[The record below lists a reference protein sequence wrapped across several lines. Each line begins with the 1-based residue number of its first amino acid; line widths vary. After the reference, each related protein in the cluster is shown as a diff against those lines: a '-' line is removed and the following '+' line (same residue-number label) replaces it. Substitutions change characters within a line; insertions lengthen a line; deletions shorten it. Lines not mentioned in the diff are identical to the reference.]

1 MTSDQLKAARQSL
14 GLTQTQMA
22 EWLGVARGHIARLE
36 AGERN
41 ASETLCKLLQAY
53 LDGWRPRA

>member
-1 MTSDQLKAARQSL
+1 MTSDQIKAARQSL

-41 ASETLCKLLQAY
+41 ASETLCRLMRAY
-53 LDGWRPRA
+53 LDGYRPRA

>member
-22 EWLGVARGHIARLE
+22 EWLGVARGHIAHIE
-36 AGERN
+36 SGKRN
-41 ASETLCKLLQAY
+41 PSETLCRLMQAY
-53 LDGWRPRA
+53 LDGYRPRV